1 MNTVAST
8 NTVAPMNTVALL
20 CTRGFADLLS
30 LGRQNRPDPYARHV
44 GPSPWTKALPEAW
57 RLEVSGRI
65 DAHGKEVEVLD
76 LSGLA
81 AQLKQLP

>member
-1 MNTVAST
+1 
-8 NTVAPMNTVALL
+8 MNTVALL